1 MTVSPQVP
9 TQRPYEELVDAGQL
23 ARLEK
28 VVPGGAERVLDMIKN
43 DMDEQA
49 KALEVQAERE
59 HKALLLS
66 IWVTAGLVLLIAG
79 LATWVILAGH
89 PIPGSLL
96 ATVDLAAL
104 ANILV
109 NSWRRTSPP
118 AT

>member
-1 MTVSPQVP
+1 VP
-9 TQRPYEELVDAGQL
+9 QRPYENLVSADQL
-23 ARLEK
+23 AKLEK
-28 VVPGGAERVLDMIKN
+28 VVPGSVERVLNMIKQ
-43 DMDEQA
+43 DMEEQA
-49 KALEVQAERE
+49 KSLEIQAERE
-59 HKALLLS
+59 HNALLLS

-89 PIPGSLL
+89 PVPGSLL

-109 NSWRRTSPP
+109 NSWRRTVPP